1 MFGRTEND
9 MRRTLEMMRAH
20 AIEQCNFDQAAAER
34 LTAALVKQDRRFD
47 NCGVSPA
54 ELAREAFESKR
65 SGRAPRVAPEPY
77 RTSPIPPQYN
87 GR

>member
-1 MFGRTEND
+1 MFSRSEND

-20 AIEQCNFDQAAAER
+20 AIEATNFDQAAAER
-34 LTAALVKQDRRFD
+34 MTAELVKQDRRFD
-47 NCGVSPA
+47 TCGVSPA

-77 RTSPIPPQYN
+77 RTNPIPPYA
-87 GR
+87 GG

>member
-9 MRRTLEMMRAH
+9 LRETLERMRGY
-20 AIEQCNFDQAAAER
+20 AIERCQFNQAEAER

-47 NCGVSPA
+47 QLGVSPT
-54 ELAREAFESKR
+54 ELAREAFDARR

-77 RTSPIPPQYN
+77 RTSPIPPTYN

>member
-9 MRRTLEMMRAH
+9 LRETLERMRGY
-20 AIEQCNFDQAAAER
+20 AIERSNFDQAAAER
-34 LTAALVKQDRRFD
+34 MTAALVKQDRRFD

-77 RTSPIPPQYN
+77 RTNPIPPYA
-87 GR
+87 GG